1 MPSTPAYQ
9 APSEDGFFWAFAKRF
24 SRYAFKILQMYRYY
38 FFGKRIWDYFMNPI
52 TKRGNLLVAGGL
64 GYIGSHIIVELLT
77 EVKHK
82 LGFDKIIIVD
92 NLSNSKQIVFENIKK
107 MPQGRDVHFVNV
119 DLADQ
124 KKLKATFKKFKTIG
138 TVLYCTGMPKPSL
151 H

>member
-1 MPSTPAYQ
+1 
-9 APSEDGFFWAFAKRF
+9 
-24 SRYAFKILQMYRYY
+24 
-38 FFGKRIWDYFMNPI
+38 MNPI